1 MRWDGREV
9 LKGGVD
15 PASLG
20 WVKVTLVFQQRK
32 FRNMGIFMF
41 QLPSP
46 HPWRVL
52 ILTSVSRSS
61 ASFRSGAPKSLS
73 LPLGSSF
80 SPGACLLKGSFVNGS
95 AWQKHLG
102 ASCWTRLSSSFL
114 STPRRFFWTQSPCA
128 PSHSPGLRAFWL
140 IDYFGIIL
148 FIIGKVYSLL
158 RQRT

>member
-1 MRWDGREV
+1 MGRQRGFKRWGWSCFSWVGKSHLGFSAEEV
-9 LKGGVD
+9 QKHGDFYV
-15 PASLG
+15 S
-20 WVKVTLVFQQRK
+20 T
-32 FRNMGIFMF
+32 
-41 QLPSP
+41 PSP